1 MVVLRIYKEF
11 MNPSL
16 LDKFMK
22 WGRAEFRCVRASD
35 RVNDSGFKTTRET
48 KGGIVVSVAPTQRIK
63 SVMAD
68 PDVCIGC
75 RTCMAACLS
84 KHDVLDDIAVARLNL
99 VSTMK
104 ISAPIVCQHCAD
116 APCAQVCPTHV
127 LYRDG
132 GRVAVNEA
140 ACIGCRG
147 CVAACPYGAVNVVT
161 RTVTTRL
168 GDLVLE
174 QHEKPTVIK
183 CDLCADRL
191 SGPACIEACPTK
203 GLVLVDKVELA
214 RRQIKAENRAS

>member
-1 MVVLRIYKEF
+1 
-11 MNPSL
+11 
-16 LDKFMK
+16 
-22 WGRAEFRCVRASD
+22 
-35 RVNDSGFKTTRET
+35 
-48 KGGIVVSVAPTQRIK
+48 
-63 SVMAD
+63 MAD

-116 APCAQVCPTHV
+116 APCAQVCPTRA

-132 GRVAVNEA
+132 GRIAVNEA

-161 RTVTTRL
+161 RTVTTKL
-168 GDLVLE
+168 GDLVIE

-183 CDLCADRL
+183 CDLCADRPE
-191 SGPACIEACPTK
+191 GPACIAACPTK

-214 RRQIKAENRAS
+214 RRQIKAEKQAS